1 MSKMILYLKEAFS
14 ELLNKVTWPSWDD
27 LQNSSIVVAI
37 ATLIIALVIY
47 LLDTTFSNLLDLYYS
62 FCIVMSTEI
71 KQNNW
76 YVLRVMGGKRER
88 QLRQL
93 KKRLKLMV

>member
-14 ELLNKVTWPSWDD
+14 ELLNKVTWPSWSD

-47 LLDTTFSNLLDLYYS
+47 LLDTTFSNVLDLYYS
-62 FCIVMSTEI
+62 FFA
-71 KQNNW
+71 
-76 YVLRVMGGKRER
+76 
-88 QLRQL
+88 
-93 KKRLKLMV
+93 

>member
-1 MSKMILYLKEAFS
+1 MVEEWSPKPLAGRSSLSTRANSRFMSKMISYLKEAFS

-62 FCIVMSTEI
+62 FFA
-71 KQNNW
+71 
-76 YVLRVMGGKRER
+76 
-88 QLRQL
+88 
-93 KKRLKLMV
+93 